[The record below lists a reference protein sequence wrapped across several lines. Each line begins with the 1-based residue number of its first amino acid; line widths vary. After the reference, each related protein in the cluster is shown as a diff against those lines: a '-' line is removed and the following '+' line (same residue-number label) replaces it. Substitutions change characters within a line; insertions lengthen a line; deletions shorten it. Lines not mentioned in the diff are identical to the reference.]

1 MHKMAVWSNEYP
13 DMKKVSAGTIKL
25 PPIFLG
31 GASGD
36 PKEGL
41 RNLEAMVKTMLDYS
55 EGKEELKL
63 ADLPT
68 RYAQYGGTVKNN
80 EDIGLRRIHNWLHQ
94 VAFGVRAALL
104 QREMKRYGGDSRK
117 AVEATANIMLSEDA
131 PLVFVAKND
140 NEYRPLRY
148 ASRENCVRWLADEA
162 RQIKSGTAASD
173 YGARVT
179 DEEWVQ
185 NGVGMQFRSAHS
197 DLKRGLSEMVEEARN
212 MDAQGR
218 FAEADAIDEA
228 LSRML
233 HGNQTIKCLG

>member
-1 MHKMAVWSNEYP
+1 MAVLSNEYP
-13 DMKKVSAGTIKL
+13 QMKKASTGTIKL
-25 PPIFLG
+25 PPVFLG

-36 PKEGL
+36 PREGL
-41 RNLEAMVKTMLDYS
+41 RNLEAMVKTMVDYF
-55 EGKEELKL
+55 EGADELKL
-63 ADLPT
+63 ADLPA

-80 EDIGLRRIHNWLHQ
+80 DDIGLRRIHNWLHQ

-104 QREMKRYGGDSRK
+104 RREMERHGGDARR
-117 AVEATANIMLSEDA
+117 AVEATADVMLSEGT
-131 PLVFVAKND
+131 PLVFVAKNE

-162 RQIKSGTAASD
+162 KQMRTGANAAG
-173 YGARVT
+173 YGAKVT

-197 DLKRGLSEMVEEARN
+197 DLKRGLGEMVEEAKK
-212 MDAQGR
+212 MDAHGR
-218 FAEADAIDEA
+218 YAEADAIDEA

-233 HGNQTIKCLG
+233 HSIGSLG

>member
-1 MHKMAVWSNEYP
+1 MHKMAVWSNEFP
-13 DMKKVSAGTIKL
+13 RMKQASSGTIKL
-25 PPIFLG
+25 PPVFLG
-31 GASGD
+31 GSGSD

-41 RNLEAMVKTMLDYS
+41 KNLEAMVKTMLDYC

-63 ADLPT
+63 ADLSA

-104 QREMKRYGGDSRK
+104 KSQMERHGGDTRR
-117 AVEATANIMLSEDA
+117 AVEATASLMLTEDA
-131 PLVFVAKND
+131 PIVFVAKNE

-148 ASRENCVRWLADEA
+148 ASRENCVRWLVDEA
-162 RQIKSGTAASD
+162 RQIKSGVGASG

-185 NGVGMQFRSAHS
+185 NGVGMQFRSAHTE
-197 DLKRGLSEMVEEARN
+197 LKRGLNDMVEEAKN
-212 MDAQGR
+212 LDQQGR
-218 FAEADAIDEA
+218 FAEADALDET
-228 LSRML
+228 LSRMMQSI
-233 HGNQTIKCLG
+233 GGLG